1 VATRTETL
9 QVSGIRCERCV
20 QRLAV
25 ALSGQ
30 EGLESATASLMGRV
44 DLAYDETLTT
54 REELLAVMARS
65 GFHEAPAV

>member
-9 QVSGIRCERCV
+9 QVSGIRCEQCV

-25 ALSGQ
+25 ALRDH
-30 EGLESATASLMGRV
+30 EGLESASATLMGRV
-44 DLAYDETLTT
+44 ELTYDETLTT
-54 REELLAVMARS
+54 REVLLATMARA